1 MKEWEQNKNNQ
12 ITNQNP
18 IISTNY
24 IKCKWLKH
32 TKIKTHR
39 LSKYI

>member
-1 MKEWEQNKNNQ
+1 MKEREQNTNNKT
-12 ITNQNP
+12 TNQNP
-18 IISTNY
+18 IISTNN